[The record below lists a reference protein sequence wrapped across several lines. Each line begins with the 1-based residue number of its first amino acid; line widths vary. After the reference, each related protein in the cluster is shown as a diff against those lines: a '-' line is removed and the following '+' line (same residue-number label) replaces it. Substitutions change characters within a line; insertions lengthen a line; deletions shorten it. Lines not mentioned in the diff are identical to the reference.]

1 MCVCVFWPPARP
13 VCPNHELVEFEP
25 RTVTGPD
32 LGSVANTYT
41 IFLSPCPTCSNR
53 VLDHLFPSPWAY
65 LLPPPHISPVD
76 AVYLSL
82 CTRFS
87 LPILLGSGATVHL
100 DDAPCLPAATAC
112 LHFTP
117 LPDGPKEF
125 LAQACACLPPYVCPP
140 LPPSTCAQVPVGSSI
155 LPSMGP
161 FLPLPVLNLTPDL
174 PTLLSSTAGPV
185 LFQS

>member
-1 MCVCVFWPPARP
+1 MITLFFYIPAPPVPTVFWIICYPPP
-13 VCPNHELVEFEP
+13 
-25 RTVTGPD
+25 GPI
-32 LGSVANTYT
+32 S
-41 IFLSPCPTCSNR
+41 C
-53 VLDHLFPSPWAY
+53 H
-65 LLPPPHISPVD
+65 PPHISPVD

-185 LFQS
+185 LFQSRVVASCYFPPVPCASASPSSIYSASSLGVF